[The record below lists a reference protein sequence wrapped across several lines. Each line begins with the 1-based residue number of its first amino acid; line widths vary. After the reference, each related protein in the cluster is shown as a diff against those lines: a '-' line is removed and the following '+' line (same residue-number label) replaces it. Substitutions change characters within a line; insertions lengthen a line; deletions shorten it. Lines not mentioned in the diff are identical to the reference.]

1 MGGRYAH
8 YSPQDGGRLG
18 QDLPRNSDLTFLSQE
33 LLPSFQLTRQKISWN
48 KSAKYVLYHRIDN
61 VWHSKGTR
69 SHFHGG
75 CAKPQLGE
83 ELAHVLY
90 LLSSSS
96 VEVIH
101 LWCEATSSTARCES
115 ACARKAISPWL
126 RLGSVGLHPRVCSVT
141 AWAAVGRVGAD
152 RVWRRR
158 EGSRGV
164 DKRWWR
170 ECSSKA

>member
-1 MGGRYAH
+1 MHTAVPRMVGVSVKRPSA
-8 YSPQDGGRLG
+8 QFRL
-18 QDLPRNSDLTFLSQE
+18 DILSHE
-33 LLPSFQLTRQKISWN
+33 LLPSFQLTKISWN
-48 KSAKYVLYHRIDN
+48 KSAKYVLYHHIDN
-61 VWHSKGTR
+61 VWHNKGTR
-69 SHFHGG
+69 SHFHGSR
-75 CAKPQLGE
+75 AKPQLGE
-83 ELAHVLY
+83 ELAHVLH
-90 LLSSSS
+90 LLSASS
-96 VEVIH
+96 VEIVH
-101 LWCEATSSTARCES
+101 LRSEATSSTARSES
-115 ACARKAISPWL
+115 TCTRKAISPWL

>member
-1 MGGRYAH
+1 V
-8 YSPQDGGRLG
+8 QFRL
-18 QDLPRNSDLTFLSQE
+18 DILSHT
-33 LLPSFQLTRQKISWN
+33 LLPNFQLTN
-48 KSAKYVLYHRIDN
+48 KKSRGTRVQNMSFITVLTMC
-61 VWHSKGTR
+61 TR
-69 SHFHGG
+69 SHFHGSR
-75 CAKPQLGE
+75 AKPQLSE
-83 ELAHVLY
+83 ELAHVLH
-90 LLSSSS
+90 LLSASS
-96 VEVIH
+96 VEIVH
-101 LWCEATSSTARCES
+101 LRSEATSSTARSES
-115 ACARKAISPWL
+115 TCTRKAISPWL